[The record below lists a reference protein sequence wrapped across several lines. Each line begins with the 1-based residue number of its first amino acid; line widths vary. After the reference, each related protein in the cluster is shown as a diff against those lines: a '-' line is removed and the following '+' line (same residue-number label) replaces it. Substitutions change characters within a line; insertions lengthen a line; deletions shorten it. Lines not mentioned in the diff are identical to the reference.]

1 MYPMSGNT
9 EEHGRQKPDGSAYR
23 THLAELDKRNAATRS
38 EGQAKRAAREQEE
51 TVSRREAERR
61 QNRGLISRRQ
71 AKGELR

>member
-1 MYPMSGNT
+1 MSGST
-9 EEHGRQKPDGSAYR
+9 EEHARQKPDGSAYR
-23 THLAELDKRNAATRS
+23 DQLADLDKRNAATRQ

-61 QNRGLISRRQ
+61 QNRNLVSGRK